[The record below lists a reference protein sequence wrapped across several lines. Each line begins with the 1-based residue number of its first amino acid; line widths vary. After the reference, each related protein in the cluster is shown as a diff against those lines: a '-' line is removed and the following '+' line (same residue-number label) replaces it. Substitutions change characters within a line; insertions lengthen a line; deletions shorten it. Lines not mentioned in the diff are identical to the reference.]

1 MSCLSNSVREGLE
14 HCITSPVGTER
25 NPLIVGDE
33 IFLSRSMTG
42 KRDSLGR
49 TQYWTSYCFCS
60 YYYCCFF
67 SSSSSLC
74 ACSGG
79 FCFSYYCSYYTS
91 LFGWSYRGSSL
102 HHCSALAESWCDD
115 HECSKNATSFF
126 SFTDSPFSC
135 LPLQLL

>member
-49 TQYWTSYCFCS
+49 TQYWTSCLRGRRYCNYFCLWMIL
-60 YYYCCFF
+60 
-67 SSSSSLC
+67 SSKVVFVYFYSSWGKFHQKVDINISLTVLFNLVWNMWIGTVLFVLLGVGHI
-74 ACSGG
+74 SGSWHVVG
-79 FCFSYYCSYYTS
+79 
-91 LFGWSYRGSSL
+91 LF
-102 HHCSALAESWCDD
+102 EICD
-115 HECSKNATSFF
+115 
-126 SFTDSPFSC
+126 
-135 LPLQLL
+135 L